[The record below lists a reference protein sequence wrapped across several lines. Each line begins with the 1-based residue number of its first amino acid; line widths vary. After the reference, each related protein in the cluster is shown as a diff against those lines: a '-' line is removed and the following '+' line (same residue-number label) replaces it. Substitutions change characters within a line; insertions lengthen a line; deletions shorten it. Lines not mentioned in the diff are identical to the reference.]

1 MSFLRLVKRNILVY
15 SREKANVFFSLLSML
30 IIILL
35 MSLFLGNMN
44 VDQILSLLKEHG
56 GTRDLVRDTQNA
68 KNLIIQWSV
77 AGIIV
82 VNSVTITLAMVGN
95 MVDDQ
100 DSNKMSSFFVS
111 PLNRSFFVMAYIAAA
126 FVVGVIMCTFT
137 FIISQVVTVLMGGA
151 LLSLGQIIKVLLL
164 IIVNVFTFASLG
176 LFMAIFIQRRSAFSG
191 LSVIVGTLVGFLATI
206 YVPIGSLPAKVQTVL
221 KCIPLLHGS
230 SLIRDVF
237 SESALE
243 STFSNCPQQLIDE
256 YSRFM
261 GITIN
266 WNDQPIS
273 NIIKVLFLLACGI
286 IFIIT
291 SAIILKKRNALDR

>member
-15 SREKANVFFSLLSML
+15 TRDKANVFFSLLSMI

-35 MSLFLGNMN
+35 MSLFLGSMN
-44 VDQILSLLKEHG
+44 VDNIINLLEEYG
-56 GTRDLVRDTQNA
+56 GSRDLVTDRQNA
-68 KNLIIQWSV
+68 RNLIILWSV

-82 VNSVTITLAMVGN
+82 VNSVSITLAMVGN
-95 MVDDQ
+95 MVEDQ
-100 DSNKMSSFFVS
+100 ESNKMSSFLVT
-111 PLNRSFFVMAYIAAA
+111 PLNRSIFVMAYITAA

-137 FIISQVVTVLMGGA
+137 LIISQILTVLLGGA
-151 LLSLGQIIKVLLL
+151 LLSLGQIIKVFLL
-164 IIVNVFTFASLG
+164 ITINVFTFASLG
-176 LFMAIFIQRRSAFSG
+176 LFMVVFIRSRSAFAG
-191 LSVIVGTLVGFLATI
+191 LSTIVGTLVGFLAAI
-206 YVPIGSLPAKVQTVL
+206 YIPIGSLPSKVQMVI

-230 SLIRDVF
+230 SLIRSVF

-243 STFSNCPQQLIDE
+243 STFSNCPPQLIDE
-256 YSRFM
+256 YSSVM

-266 WNDQPIS
+266 WNNKPIS
-273 NIIKVLFLLACGI
+273 SEIKVLFLLTCGI